1 MPSGSIQAATRIQ
14 ALTMTTPIGP
24 LALLARDGTVLAGGF
39 TDDLGA
45 LVNGRLRALVSG
57 AHRECVASLGP
68 ISDALKAYFA
78 GEVSALDRIP
88 VAYTGAPFQQ
98 RVWEALRTIA
108 PGQPTTY
115 KALALR
121 FGNPKLARAVGMG
134 CATNLISPII
144 PCHRV
149 THGTGHLAGYA
160 WTLDRKRWL
169 LDHERRHA
177 GP

>member
-1 MPSGSIQAATRIQ
+1 MLLQAH
-14 ALTMTTPIGP
+14 TMHTPIGP
-24 LALLARDGTVLAGGF
+24 LALLARDGVVLAGGF
-39 TDDLGA
+39 TDDLAA
-45 LVNGRLRALVSG
+45 LVSGRLRATLRDARIEETG
-57 AHRECVASLGP
+57 SLGP
-68 ISDALKAYFA
+68 ISEALDAYFA
-78 GEVSALDRIP
+78 GEVGALARIP

-98 RVWEALRTIA
+98 RVWEALRAIP

-115 KALALR
+115 KALALQ
-121 FGNPKLARAVGMG
+121 FGNARLARAVGMG

-160 WTLDRKRWL
+160 WSLDRKRWL

-177 GP
+177 AR